1 MGSAL
6 KTGRSR
12 RAFTLVEM
20 LVVVAI
26 LLVLLSLLLP
36 SFWTIKMRARRI
48 VDLNNLRQF
57 AAAAVSASIDRKGAL
72 LPGAKEYALKGIYYD
87 DLAWFNFNSYL
98 VLQEYLNDRSKRVFA
113 CISFHDDAGLMA
125 SFGVLRDAGGGSH
138 PDTTGMTHTNGTHI
152 GWNYLGGRLPD
163 RGRQARDQSMNIIT
177 NNYEFPDRV
186 AGHATSRTL
195 ATCGGWSS
203 WSYSGFIPH
212 QSRRDGGL
220 RLARPSGPWG
230 FTEFSGLNSCYT
242 DGSARWVPYED
253 LAVIEDVDWIYY
265 DVKR

>member
-1 MGSAL
+1 L
-6 KTGRSR
+6 R
-12 RAFTLVEM
+12 RTNSSQAFTLVEM

-57 AAAAVSASIDRKGAL
+57 AAAAVSASVDRKGAL
-72 LPGAKEYALKGIYYD
+72 LPGAKEFALKGIYYD
-87 DLAWFNFNSYL
+87 DLAWFNYNSYL
-98 VLQEYLNDRSKRVFA
+98 ILQDYLHDSSKRVFA
-113 CISFHDDAGLMA
+113 CISFHDNPEHMKHV
-125 SFGVLRDAGGGSH
+125 GVLRDGAGNYVW
-138 PDTTGMTHTNGTHI
+138 DTTGATWWQSNGTHI
-152 GWNYLGGRLPD
+152 SWNYFGGRLPD
-163 RGRQARDQSMNIIT
+163 RGRRALDQSMSVIT
-177 NNYEFPDRV
+177 NEYAFPDRV
-186 AGHATSRTL
+186 AGQATSRTL

-212 QSRRDGGL
+212 QARRDGGKWL
-220 RLARPSGPWG
+220 SRPSGPWG
-230 FTEFSGLNSCYT
+230 FTEFSGMNMCYT

-253 LAVIEDVDWIYY
+253 FAVIADVDWLYY